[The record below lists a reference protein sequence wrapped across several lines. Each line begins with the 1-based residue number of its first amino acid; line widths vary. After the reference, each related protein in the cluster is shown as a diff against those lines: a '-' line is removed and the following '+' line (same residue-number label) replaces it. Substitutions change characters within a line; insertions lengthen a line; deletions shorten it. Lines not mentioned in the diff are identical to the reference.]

1 MKKSARMSRIMPNTD
16 IPYTISYRNIKY
28 PRLEFRTGMLLLVL
42 PRGSDPESIIT
53 KHQEWINKKCKFIEE
68 CLKEAERIKLHS
80 QSEDE
85 FKDIVYSLAE
95 RSAEELNVEINNIF
109 FRTMKTKWAS
119 CSTKKNLTI
128 NRLMRYLPE
137 HLLEYIIFHEIVHL
151 FEKQHNDRFWEIVA
165 GEYPAYEEIEKD
177 LFVYWFRLVGHD
189 PRSCL

>member
-1 MKKSARMSRIMPNTD
+1 MPNID

>member
-1 MKKSARMSRIMPNTD
+1 
-16 IPYTISYRNIKY
+16 
-28 PRLEFRTGMLLLVL
+28 
-42 PRGSDPESIIT
+42 
-53 KHQEWINKKCKFIEE
+53 
-68 CLKEAERIKLHS
+68 
-80 QSEDE
+80 
-85 FKDIVYSLAE
+85 
-95 RSAEELNVEINNIF
+95 
-109 FRTMKTKWAS
+109 MKTKWAS